1 MAMRCLPLIA
11 IAGGLLVLA
20 GCRTVTKVPS
30 GSAYVPPARGADTAT
45 ITGSRRRPGFLS
57 EDHLGYVL
65 LVDSKFVTNAEKA
78 WNQPLVIPAGR
89 RIVTAEYKNGAFSA
103 RADLTLEAVPGA
115 AYQLKIVNGTEGG
128 DGKRFNDFWIVDT
141 RSGQVVTT
149 VYHAEISGGTGN
161 YNPFSVY

>member
-20 GCRTVTKVPS
+20 GCRTATKVAS
-30 GSAYVPPARGADTAT
+30 GSTYAPPARSTETAT
-45 ITGSRRRPGFLS
+45 ITGSRRRPGFLA

-65 LVDSKFVTNAEKA
+65 LVDSKFVANAEKA
-78 WNQPLVIPAGR
+78 WNEPLPIAAGR
-89 RIVTAEYKNGAFSA
+89 RVITAEYRNGAFSA
-103 RADLTLEAVPGA
+103 RADLVLEAAPGA
-115 AYQLKIVNGTEGG
+115 TYQLKIVNGTEGT

-141 RSGQVVTT
+141 RSGGVVTS
-149 VYHAEISGGTGN
+149 VHHAEISGGAGN